1 MGYFNQGRWLTY
13 PLQVETAGRYKVT
26 LRAAN
31 GHGAPLNNFLGVQVN
46 GSRQNVSVNIPVT
59 GTEESFNQWHTY
71 VELDPFYI
79 TLPAGE
85 ATLRLE
91 CQVGEGPNLDYMTI
105 ERTDEPEPED
115 PLLQKLSAEHPVQ
128 ILAKDYKDKD
138 TSVGTETND
147 GKVSIAWWQENRW
160 IEYLLEVPE
169 AGTYSLTLNG
179 ANGHGAPVTDFVKV
193 EVNGAEQPVDITASD
208 AGQDNWF
215 GFRDLAPCQISLP
228 AGRVTLRLTHTK
240 GAFESFNLY
249 SLSLE
254 KLPDEAVGL
263 QYISDEQP
271 TLVEAEACADAA
283 EGLIWEQNNTSA
295 GQFLDGR
302 WLDYQL
308 YVPTAGAYSL
318 TLLAAHNLDHTV
330 TDFLEVTVGD
340 GQPMAIAGSL
350 PAAGGWYAFQDFGP
364 FPLELPAGTV
374 TLRLKNTSSD
384 GVNLDGFRLEKQPD
398 AQTAGAAKT
407 ALAAASAPAAAQ
419 RDGKIML
426 ADVYRD
432 PSRMEA
438 FIGQLTDEELIYL
451 SGGHYALGNSSCESF
466 GDLPAYGIPPAAT
479 ADGPAGLRLDSYMKI
494 TAFPCESL
502 LACTWNTDLL
512 YRVAA
517 AMGEECIRAN
527 TDLLLTPGLNIHRNP
542 LCGRNFEYFS
552 EDPLLTGKLGAAYVQ
567 GLQSKNVGAVVKHF
581 AMNEKEDNRRGS
593 DSRASERAIR
603 EIYLR
608 CFQITIEE
616 SNPWAVMSSYNLIN
630 GTKAAES
637 VDLLTNILRGE
648 WEYDGLVMSDWDN
661 EDINFLA
668 AIAGDNLK
676 MPKCDAENLRFALA
690 HSENSG
696 LTRDILERNVR
707 YILEAVMKTNI
718 FLTQYANPVP
728 CEIGSDDTLYAARM
742 IRDKSSYIR
751 TIQGQDIG
759 MGLVLGYCEAE
770 EWTEYDIS
778 VEQAG
783 SYQLSAR
790 ISSPAGMGAFT
801 LLLDGQPLA
810 SFANQ
815 QSTGSWEEFLTLT
828 GETVDLPAGGQDP
841 DAWELHIGDLD
852 RNQSISISD
861 VMKLCRILASK

>member
-1 MGYFNQGRWLTY
+1 M
-13 PLQVETAGRYKVT
+13 
-26 LRAAN
+26 
-31 GHGAPLNNFLGVQVN
+31 N

-138 TSVGTETND
+138 PSVGTETND

-169 AGTYSLTLNG
+169 AGT
-179 ANGHGAPVTDFVKV
+179 
-193 EVNGAEQPVDITASD
+193 
-208 AGQDNWF
+208 
-215 GFRDLAPCQISLP
+215 
-228 AGRVTLRLTHTK
+228 
-240 GAFESFNLY
+240 
-249 SLSLE
+249 
-254 KLPDEAVGL
+254 
-263 QYISDEQP
+263 
-271 TLVEAEACADAA
+271 
-283 EGLIWEQNNTSA
+283 
-295 GQFLDGR
+295 
-302 WLDYQL
+302 
-308 YVPTAGAYSL
+308 YSL

-426 ADVYRD
+426 ADVYHD
-432 PSRMEA
+432 PSLMEA
-438 FIGQLTDEELIYL
+438 FIDQLTDEELIYL
-451 SGGHYALGNSSCESF
+451 SGGHYALTTSSCESF
-466 GDLPAYGIPPAAT
+466 GDLLAYGIPPAAT
-479 ADGPAGLRLDSYMKI
+479 ADGPAGLRQHAYMRS
-494 TAFPCESL
+494 TGFPCESL
-502 LACTWNTDLL
+502 LACTWNTDLI

-552 EDPLLTGKLGAAYVQ
+552 EDPLLTGEHKLRIQFTEHELNLNWIRFVREDPIQPPDPIDTA
-567 GLQSKNVGAVVKHF
+567 GLQA
-581 AMNEKEDNRRGS
+581 AITRG
-593 DSRASERAIR
+593 
-603 EIYLR
+603 
-608 CFQITIEE
+608 
-616 SNPWAVMSSYNLIN
+616 
-630 GTKAAES
+630 KAALSGNTYARDDYYQLTQCIEDAEALLDS
-637 VDLLTNILRGE
+637 DDQSQIDAGADALQDLL
-648 WEYDGLVMSDWDN
+648 DN
-661 EDINFLA
+661 LQPIP
-668 AIAGDNLK
+668 AGDLDQNGSVTIT
-676 MPKCDAENLRFALA
+676 D
-690 HSENSG
+690 
-696 LTRDILERNVR
+696 
-707 YILEAVMKTNI
+707 VMHLCRVIARKT
-718 FLTQYANPVP
+718 
-728 CEIGSDDTLYAARM
+728 
-742 IRDKSSYIR
+742 
-751 TIQGQDIG
+751 
-759 MGLVLGYCEAE
+759 
-770 EWTEYDIS
+770 
-778 VEQAG
+778 
-783 SYQLSAR
+783 
-790 ISSPAGMGAFT
+790 
-801 LLLDGQPLA
+801 
-810 SFANQ
+810 
-815 QSTGSWEEFLTLT
+815 
-828 GETVDLPAGGQDP
+828 GGQDP

>member
-1 MGYFNQGRWLTY
+1 M
-13 PLQVETAGRYKVT
+13 
-26 LRAAN
+26 
-31 GHGAPLNNFLGVQVN
+31 N

-138 TSVGTETND
+138 PSVGTETND

-254 KLPDEAVGL
+254 KLPDDAVGL

-398 AQTAGAAKT
+398 AQTAGAAQLVRT
-407 ALAAASAPAAAQ
+407 AAAPAAA
-419 RDGKIML
+419 
-426 ADVYRD
+426 
-432 PSRMEA
+432 
-438 FIGQLTDEELIYL
+438 
-451 SGGHYALGNSSCESF
+451 
-466 GDLPAYGIPPAAT
+466 PAA
-479 ADGPAGLRLDSYMKI
+479 GPRPEHSPQPPLRPQ
-494 TAFPCESL
+494 F
-502 LACTWNTDLL
+502 
-512 YRVAA
+512 
-517 AMGEECIRAN
+517 
-527 TDLLLTPGLNIHRNP
+527 
-542 LCGRNFEYFS
+542 
-552 EDPLLTGKLGAAYVQ
+552 
-567 GLQSKNVGAVVKHF
+567 
-581 AMNEKEDNRRGS
+581 
-593 DSRASERAIR
+593 
-603 EIYLR
+603 
-608 CFQITIEE
+608 
-616 SNPWAVMSSYNLIN
+616 
-630 GTKAAES
+630 
-637 VDLLTNILRGE
+637 
-648 WEYDGLVMSDWDN
+648 
-661 EDINFLA
+661 
-668 AIAGDNLK
+668 
-676 MPKCDAENLRFALA
+676 
-690 HSENSG
+690 
-696 LTRDILERNVR
+696 
-707 YILEAVMKTNI
+707 
-718 FLTQYANPVP
+718 
-728 CEIGSDDTLYAARM
+728 
-742 IRDKSSYIR
+742 
-751 TIQGQDIG
+751 
-759 MGLVLGYCEAE
+759 
-770 EWTEYDIS
+770 
-778 VEQAG
+778 
-783 SYQLSAR
+783 
-790 ISSPAGMGAFT
+790 
-801 LLLDGQPLA
+801 
-810 SFANQ
+810 
-815 QSTGSWEEFLTLT
+815 
-828 GETVDLPAGGQDP
+828 
-841 DAWELHIGDLD
+841 
-852 RNQSISISD
+852 
-861 VMKLCRILASK
+861 